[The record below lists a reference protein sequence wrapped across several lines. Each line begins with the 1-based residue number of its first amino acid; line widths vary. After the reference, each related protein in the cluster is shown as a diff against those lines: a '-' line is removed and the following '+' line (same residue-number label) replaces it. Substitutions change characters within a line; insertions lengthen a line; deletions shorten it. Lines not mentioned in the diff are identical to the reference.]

1 MEDVGERSLRRS
13 PVQSYLILSLGDPG
27 KAFRKNV
34 QKIYRFYLGR
44 WNSFSSI
51 FRQAWLPRGF
61 WPQKLPDSDAILR
74 HHMADPERIVQV
86 AFKVERI
93 LKSSEDSTEETPLP
107 HPLRI

>member
-51 FRQAWLPRGF
+51 FRQAWLPQCGGF
-61 WPQKLPDSDAILR
+61 GLKNYLTRMQFFAITWQILNASFKLRSKLR
-74 HHMADPERIVQV
+74 E
-86 AFKVERI
+86 
-93 LKSSEDSTEETPLP
+93 S
-107 HPLRI
+107 